1 MKVLKISQT
10 AVTLADQD
18 TPFLP
23 GSTVVAYGA
32 ATNVLEGTEDG
43 TNWTTIQTFAAS
55 DLFVTV
61 NLGEYIQLRASSSD
75 YVYLLNN

>member
-1 MKVLKISQT
+1 MKVLNVPNSG
-10 AVTLADQD
+10 VTLADQD

-43 TNWTTIQTFAAS
+43 TNWETIHTFAAAS
-55 DLFVTV
+55 LFVTV
-61 NLGEYIQLRASSSD
+61 NLAEYIAVRASSGD
-75 YVYLLNN
+75 TVFLLNN